1 MNIDVIGVLEISSIV
16 NGFKTLD
23 AAVKESPITILRA
36 EVLNPG
42 KYLIVITGDVASVE
56 SAMDAGIEAAGGTL
70 IDHILLS
77 NIDDKIIPSINSCH
91 SPLEWDAVGLLET
104 YSVASAV
111 EAADRSIKEANIHI
125 VEIVTGNESGGKAV
139 LKICGTVGDVDAA
152 MSAAVDLVRN
162 KGQLCSNVI
171 IPRPHGDIKGFICG
185 N

>member
-1 MNIDVIGVLEISSIV
+1 MNIDVIGVLEISSIA

-23 AAVKESPITILRA
+23 VVVKESPVTILRA

-42 KYLIVITGDVASVE
+42 KFLIIMTGDVASVE
-56 SAMDAGIEAAGGTL
+56 SAMDAGIEASGGTL

-77 NIDDKIIPSINSCH
+77 HMDEQVIPSLNSCQ

-104 YSVASAV
+104 YTVAAAV
-111 EAADRSIKEANIHI
+111 AAADRSVKEANIHI
-125 VEIVTGNESGGKAV
+125 VEIVTGNESGGKAM
-139 LKICGTVGDVDAA
+139 LKISGTLGDVDAA
-152 MSAAVDLVRN
+152 MISAVALVKD